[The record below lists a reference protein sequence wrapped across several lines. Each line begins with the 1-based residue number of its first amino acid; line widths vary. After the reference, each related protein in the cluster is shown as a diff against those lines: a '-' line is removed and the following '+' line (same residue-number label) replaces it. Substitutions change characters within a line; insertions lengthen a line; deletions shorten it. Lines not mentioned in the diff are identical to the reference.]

1 MFCLFSASIL
11 AGVPGLGSGSTPLG
25 GRADADKALALP
37 VPKAKSGML
46 GAGLDSCS
54 SWRVD
59 IEMSIDRKG
68 TLTFFVLRC
77 SHMSRR

>member
-1 MFCLFSASIL
+1 MGTTGKASVVTL
-11 AGVPGLGSGSTPLG
+11 RPGGSSSG

-54 SWRVD
+54 SRRVD
-59 IEMSIDRKG
+59 IEVSIDRKG